1 MSNKLLLNEYMTT
14 TNNIK
19 NVLKSN
25 GPLHKETFYVS
36 LFYRDLFNRVFHN
49 LDNHDDIIDLMKP
62 PCKNDD
68 KIISHIFRMVYI
80 SFSWVLITNELLSC
94 ISSIIGTNNVL
105 SVCSGKGVLESLLNS
120 KYKCNIIKTDL
131 IGYKDVEEIDA
142 IEAIIKY
149 QPKILFVSW
158 LPYDN
163 QIGLKIVETF
173 KGDTIVM
180 IGEINGYN
188 GTKEMFKYLNINFT
202 SSEYN
207 VVETW
212 CDVSDT
218 LIVYKRK

>member
-1 MSNKLLLNEYMTT
+1 MNKLLNEYNTVK
-14 TNNIK
+14 NNIK
-19 NVLKSN
+19 NVLKSK
-25 GPLHKETFYVS
+25 GPLHKETFYIS
-36 LFYRDLFNRVFHN
+36 LFYRDMFNRIFN
-49 LDNHDDIIDLMKP
+49 KLENHDDIIELMKP
-62 PCKNDD
+62 PCNGND
-68 KIISHIFRMVYI
+68 KVISHIFRMVYI
-80 SFSWVLITNELLSC
+80 SFSWVLITEDLLMC

-105 SVCSGKGVLESLLNS
+105 SVCSGKGILENLLNL

-131 IGYKDVEEIDA
+131 LGYKNVEEIDA

-202 SSEYN
+202 SCEYD
-207 VVETW
+207 VVERW
-212 CDVSDT
+212 HDISDT